1 MVLFRHRMRLGAKQ
15 RKSAFI
21 FMDAA
26 LYDELHRVEQ
36 THWWFRARRRI
47 VWSLVQRYVEG
58 GSNRR
63 LRVCELG
70 CGTGG
75 NLTAIAEDHDV
86 VGVECS
92 PHALDY
98 ARQSLGSRVRL
109 GSLPHKI
116 DLPPNSFDVV
126 LITDV
131 LEHIENDAASAITA
145 LELARPGGIV
155 VATVPA
161 YQWLYSPRDV
171 HHHHFRRYGKQQ
183 FGQLWTTIDARVEL
197 LSHYNTALFP
207 AAATVRLASKLFQ
220 RQSEPGDISIPPRA
234 INKQL
239 TRLMQCEANLLGRIP
254 MPFGLSL
261 VAVIRKDQPAITA
274 TSKLAA

>member
-1 MVLFRHRMRLGAKQ
+1 
-15 RKSAFI
+15 
-21 FMDAA
+21 MDAS

-36 THWWFRARRRI
+36 THWWFRARRHI

-58 GSNRR
+58 GANRR

-75 NLTAIAEDHDV
+75 NLTAIEAEHDV

-92 PHALDY
+92 PHALEY
-98 ARQSLGSRVRL
+98 ARQSLGNRVHF
-109 GSLPHKI
+109 GSLPHEI
-116 DLPPNSFDVV
+116 DLPPSSFDVV
-126 LITDV
+126 LMTDV
-131 LEHIENDAASAITA
+131 LEHIENDAASAIAA
-145 LELARPGGIV
+145 LELVRPGGII

-161 YQWLYSPRDV
+161 YQWLFSPRDA

-183 FGQLWTTIDARVEL
+183 FGELWDASHACVEL

-207 AAATVRLASKLFQ
+207 AAAAVRLASKLSWH
-220 RQSEPGDISIPPRA
+220 RNEPGDISIPPRS
-234 INKQL
+234 INEQL
-239 TRLMQCEANLLGRIP
+239 ARLMKCEANLLGRVP

-261 VAVIRKDQPAITA
+261 IAVVRKRESTQNSSRRTA
-274 TSKLAA
+274 A